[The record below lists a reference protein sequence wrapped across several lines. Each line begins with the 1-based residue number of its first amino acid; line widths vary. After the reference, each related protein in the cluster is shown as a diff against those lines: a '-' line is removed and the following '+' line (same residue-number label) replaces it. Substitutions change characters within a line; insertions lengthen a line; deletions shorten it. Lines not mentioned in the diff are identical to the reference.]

1 MQDFREFDTDK
12 NDALSGDELKAVLS
26 KQARDAATEPAEPA
40 CWQLKRTASDQEVE
54 AFMKQIDLDDNGKVT
69 LEEYIRWVHGDDW
82 NVDGVPVR
90 SLIQPSLVVNILG
103 CQGFLM
109 PHYQHY
115 QDALIKS
122 IYKCLTRSSI
132 IMDPEAQEPLGL
144 QLWNL

>member
-12 NDALSGDELKAVLS
+12 NGALSGDELKAVLS
-26 KQARDAATEPAEPA
+26 K
-40 CWQLKRTASDQEVE
+40 QLKRTASDQEVE
-54 AFMKQIDLDDNGKVT
+54 AFMKQIDLDDNDKVT

-90 SLIQPSLVVNILG
+90 SLIQPSLVVNNLG

-115 QDALIKS
+115 QEALIKS
-122 IYKCLTRSSI
+122 ISKCLTRSSI
-132 IMDPEAQEPLGL
+132 IMDPEEPLGL